1 MKTKIWIALLA
12 LYIVW
17 GSTYLA
23 IRFAVETFP
32 PFLHAS
38 IRFLISGA
46 ILYLWRRAAGDPKP
60 TTGNWKSTAI
70 VGTLLLLGGNGL
82 VALAEKHIPSG
93 IAALVI
99 STSPFWLVLFESMR
113 AGGTKPNWHSILGLI
128 IGFSGVFILI
138 GPAAITGSSQHL
150 PTASVIMLLSAPVFW
165 SLGSIYARGADMP
178 KSSLMSTGMQMLVGS
193 VSLFIVSLL
202 TGELHGFNFA
212 QVSMN
217 SWLGLIYLI
226 TFGSLVGFVSYGWL
240 LHNAPVSL
248 TSTYAYVNPV
258 VAVFLGWLIANEEL
272 SARIGIASAIIIGSV
287 IWINLTRQA
296 KPKVKV
302 KTEPLQAV
310 PDGDD

>member
-23 IRFAVETFP
+23 IRFAVETIP
-32 PFLHAS
+32 PFMHAS

-46 ILYLWRRAAGDPKP
+46 ILFLWRRAAGDATP
-60 TTGNWKSTAI
+60 TTSNWKSTAI

-82 VALAEKHIPSG
+82 VALAEKTIPSG

-99 STSPFWLVLFESMR
+99 STSPFWLVLFESLR
-113 AGGTKPNWHSILGLI
+113 AGGTKPNWQSILGLI

-138 GPAAITGSSQHL
+138 GPADITGSGQHL
-150 PTASVIMLLSAPVFW
+150 DTASVIMLLTAPFLW

-178 KSSLMSTGMQMLVGS
+178 KSSLMSTGMQMLAGS
-193 VSLFIVSLL
+193 VSLFIVSVL
-202 TGELHGFNFA
+202 TGELSGFSFA
-212 QVSMN
+212 QVSAN
-217 SWLGLIYLI
+217 SWWGLIYLI
-226 TFGSLVGFVSYGWL
+226 TFGSLIGFVSYGYL

-258 VAVFLGWLIANEEL
+258 VAVFLGWLLANEEL
-272 SARIGIASAIIIGSV
+272 NARIGIASAIIIGSV
-287 IWINLTRQA
+287 IFINITRQMSSTR
-296 KPKVKV
+296 KV
-302 KTEPLQAV
+302 EQLV
-310 PDGDD
+310 PEEIE